1 MRCKRT
7 AFSVEPRPHFYPI
20 QFSKIK
26 FWWNYRKSNPN
37 EDNAIVSC
45 SHYIITPYFYFNF
58 SNKKKPVGVIQQAFL
73 LKCLLE
79 SGKDKESLS
88 DGCTSPRSCYSYV
101 VTEFAH
107 CLLLLSFFSH
117 FKLAYSQGL
126 SPRHSQLYAG
136 RTIIYATNTFLNY
149 FIQVDIIT
157 FLINS

>member
-1 MRCKRT
+1 L
-7 AFSVEPRPHFYPI
+7 VELSEVESERRQCHCLMLPLHHNPIFLFQFLKQKKACWCYPTG
-20 QFSKIK
+20 FPL
-26 FWWNYRKSNPN
+26 N
-37 EDNAIVSC
+37 
-45 SHYIITPYFYFNF
+45 
-58 SNKKKPVGVIQQAFL
+58 
-73 LKCLLE
+73 CLNV